1 MSSVEMEQLKTVI
14 KKWEYSF
21 REKNDRLPSKLDIKA
36 NADIHKL
43 YLKYRALKS
52 GGHSSHSKRNV
63 SSGFKAAQPVH
74 NSPPPETSD
83 ERGVEIMLE
92 SEIAEYE
99 NEDIESDLIP
109 TVREL
114 GPTPQAN
121 GKVLSIF
128 DMRMTPPE
136 SSPLKSRQTSAN
148 PFTEFKTPT
157 KVRVKH
163 ELRNTPTRTDRG
175 KELIFN
181 KLKNLSTE
189 NNHLETPK
197 KKETQLGIDTQLVT
211 PMYLGRTNKKFE
223 FANGTSIIDSN
234 ENISSSPF
242 VVQEMTP
249 RVTVE
254 VTPTRNPVIDF
265 LVSPSPLKSHRFF
278 TKKLTDVFHEIKAME
293 NSDELE
299 IEENEEEDIH
309 EDIDNDNDGNQK
321 PRRKKFTMKRTTR
334 RWKMKPTIQA
344 NVDGDSIAK
353 KNIHD
358 EIKKLDDKQKTDL
371 EAYMASDDES
381 EEEPIIVKKAK
392 PQSGAKKIK
401 PMSNNYQRLKINDP
415 RSKAFK
421 RRMSRR

>member
-21 REKNDRLPSKLDIKA
+21 REKNDRLPSKSDIKA

-43 YLKYRALKS
+43 YSKYRALKS
-52 GGHSSHSKRNV
+52 GGHSSHSKRN
-63 SSGFKAAQPVH
+63 
-74 NSPPPETSD
+74 
-83 ERGVEIMLE
+83 
-92 SEIAEYE
+92 YE

-175 KELIFN
+175 KESIFN

-197 KKETQLGIDTQLVT
+197 KKETQL
-211 PMYLGRTNKKFE
+211 
-223 FANGTSIIDSN
+223 
-234 ENISSSPF
+234 
-242 VVQEMTP
+242 
-249 RVTVE
+249 

-265 LVSPSPLKSHRFF
+265 SVSPSPLKSHRFF